1 MNMDLIQKC
10 LETIT
15 NEYTAGD
22 FYREVYDAKKNYFEN
37 LGTVTEED
45 PDFENQMDVF
55 MGWYL
60 FDRPLNN
67 FDLSP
72 VQLFFRKN
80 ISGFSE
86 EQKTAYQALIDFRH
100 SIYELVKMKDSS
112 FVLRDL
118 SNKEKLEV
126 ADVNYRAVFS
136 KGDIFEARLIP
147 LQKQFMFTNGFCM
160 HPKEAIKF
168 IETQMKKIRAED
180 ITQRTKILL
189 KLGNMKNK
197 HQRFP
202 HIDIK
207 HIYTL
212 EPKF

>member
-1 MNMDLIQKC
+1 MIEQILKS
-10 LETIT
+10 LENVT

-22 FYREVYDAKKNYFEN
+22 FYREVYDAKKSYFES
-37 LGTVTEED
+37 LGTVTEDD

-67 FDLSP
+67 FDLPP
-72 VQLFFRKN
+72 VQLYFRKN
-80 ISGFSE
+80 LEKMSPEDKKIFE
-86 EQKTAYQALIDFRH
+86 ALTTARH
-100 SIYELVKMKDSS
+100 SVYELVKHKDDAL
-112 FVLRDL
+112 VLQDL
-118 SNKEKLEV
+118 SNREKVEV
-126 ADVNYRAVFS
+126 VDSNYRAIFS

-147 LQKQFMFTNGFCM
+147 VGKQFIFTNGFCM
-160 HPKEAIKF
+160 HPKEATKF
-168 IETQMKKIRAED
+168 IELQMKKIRAQD
-180 ITQRTKILL
+180 TTQRTKLLL

-202 HIDIK
+202 HININY
-207 HIYTL
+207 IYTL

>member
-1 MNMDLIQKC
+1 MNELIQKC
-10 LETIT
+10 IELVI

-22 FYREVYDAKKNYFEN
+22 FYREVYEAKKEYFEN

-60 FDRPLNN
+60 FDRPLNK

-80 ISGFSE
+80 IGNLSE
-86 EQKTAYQALIDFRH
+86 EQRKVFPCLTEARH
-100 SIYELVKMKDSS
+100 SIYELIKIKDSS
-112 FVLRDL
+112 FVLQDL
-118 SNKEKLEV
+118 NNKEKLEV
-126 ADVNYRAVFS
+126 IDSNYRGVFS
-136 KGDIFEARLIP
+136 KGDIFEARLVP
-147 LQKQFMFTNGFCM
+147 VEKQFVFTNGFCM
-160 HPKEAIKF
+160 HPKEASKF
-168 IETQMKKIRAED
+168 IQSQMKKIRAAD
-180 ITQRTKILL
+180 VTQRTKLLL

-202 HIDIK
+202 HINIDY
-207 HIYTL
+207 IYTL